1 MVYFLLNNLLVLAV
15 TFLNIGYALIILSLL
30 CFNAN
35 MQACETTGSQANT
48 TVQVN
53 SYINSSSSASFEVRD
68 IVVDGSDN
76 RYIFYVPANVL
87 GTQTIYGTKIATDD
101 SYVWSLQYTNM
112 NSKENIKSVLLSN
125 DETKIRVLGQQFGNP
140 QVSEIAT
147 SNHILNF

>member
-1 MVYFLLNNLLVLAV
+1 
-15 TFLNIGYALIILSLL
+15 
-30 CFNAN
+30 

-48 TVQVN
+48 TIQVN

-76 RYIFYVPANVL
+76 RYILYVPANTAGIQNL
-87 GTQTIYGTKIATDD
+87 YATKIATDG
-101 SYVWSLQYTNM
+101 SHVWSKQYTNM
-112 NSKENIKSVLLSN
+112 NSKEHIIKSILLSN